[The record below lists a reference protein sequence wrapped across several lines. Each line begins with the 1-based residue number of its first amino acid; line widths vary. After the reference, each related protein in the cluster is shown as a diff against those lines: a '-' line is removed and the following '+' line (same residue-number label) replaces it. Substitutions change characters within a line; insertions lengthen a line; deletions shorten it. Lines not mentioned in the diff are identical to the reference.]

1 MRLIIALIALVVILV
16 VGVPQ
21 VFYTVDQ
28 TQYVV
33 ITRFGEV
40 QGVEREPGL
49 KIKAPFVDQVNVI
62 DKR

>member
-33 ITRFGEV
+33 ITRF
-40 QGVEREPGL
+40 
-49 KIKAPFVDQVNVI
+49 
-62 DKR
+62 